1 MADERDPQEDNG
13 TASSDERDGSGQSDP
28 EGESAGSRPRPGA
41 RRELAEERT
50 DWAKE
55 RTLLAKQR
63 TFAAWLRTGLS
74 SGAAGFAA
82 AEFLGELEPRWVVVT
97 ASALLV
103 IAGAVIF
110 VIGFLGYRDT
120 FRKLQKEGVQGIPPW
135 IIGGVTLAML
145 LGALLLLYSVVG
157 G

>member
-1 MADERDPQEDNG
+1 MAEQREFEEMAPRGPSDANE
-13 TASSDERDGSGQSDP
+13 ASGRSGE
-28 EGESAGSRPRPGA
+28 EGGSRESKQ
-41 RRELAEERT
+41 ELAQERT

-74 SGAAGFAA
+74 SVAVGFAA
-82 AEFLGELEPRWVVVT
+82 AEFLGDLEPQWLVKT
-97 ASALLV
+97 ASILLV
-103 IAGAVIF
+103 VSGGVIF

-120 FRKLQKEGVQGIPPW
+120 FRKLQEEGTQGISPW

-145 LGALLLLYSVVG
+145 LGATLLLLAVVG
-157 G
+157 E